1 LSQKAPVAHWIMS
14 MAAGDGLRH
23 EAPADRTAGACNEH
37 AQLLL
42 LSLDGFEVK
51 TRQATAL

>member
-1 LSQKAPVAHWIMS
+1 MS

-23 EAPADRTAGACNEH
+23 EAPADRTAGPCNEH